1 MARRTIAVLAACGL
15 TTLALIFES
24 PAVLKGANKSA
35 PVSKLK
41 RPIRNPKFDPSAA
54 QVDLFGAVDAGHVSI
69 RLIPTS
75 AMGGNVLIEN
85 RTDQPLTVKIPEAV
99 VGVSIHAQAGGFG
112 FGNPGQAQGQGN
124 AGAGNVGNGAQAIGG
139 VIAPAQ
145 GNGQGQGQ
153 VAPGPGFFSIPA
165 EKVVSLRFNSVCLE
179 HGKSEPGSTSKYTLA
194 PVSRFSHDPVL
205 YQLLTNAGK
214 DNVDSKALQAA
225 AWHVTDKMSF
235 QELSEK
241 FNTPL
246 GMITQTPEFTRD
258 QILAAQDLVE
268 RAKQRCAE
276 KNPAGTIEPKSN
288 LETTATIPVR
298 VATN

>member
-15 TTLALIFES
+15 TTLALIFEA
-24 PAVLKGANKSA
+24 PTELKGANKSVPA
-35 PVSKLK
+35 SKLK

-54 QVDLFGAVDAGHVSI
+54 QVELFDAVDAGHVSI
-69 RLIPTS
+69 RLIPIN

-112 FGNPGQAQGQGN
+112 NPGQAQGQGN
-124 AGAGNVGNGAQAIGG
+124 AGAGNAGNGVQAIGG
-139 VIAPAQ
+139 AIAPAQ
-145 GNGQGQGQ
+145 GNAQGQGQGNGAQ
-153 VAPGPGFFSIPA
+153 GFFSIPA

-205 YQLLTNAGK
+205 YQLLTVVGR
-214 DNVDSKALQAA
+214 DNTDSKAVQAA

-246 GMITQTPEFTRD
+246 GMITQTPEFTRE
-258 QILAAQDLVE
+258 QILAAQNLVE
-268 RAKQRCAE
+268 RAKQRDLE
-276 KNPAGTIEPKSN
+276 MNPAGTIEPKSTPD
-288 LETTATIPVR
+288 TTATIPVR